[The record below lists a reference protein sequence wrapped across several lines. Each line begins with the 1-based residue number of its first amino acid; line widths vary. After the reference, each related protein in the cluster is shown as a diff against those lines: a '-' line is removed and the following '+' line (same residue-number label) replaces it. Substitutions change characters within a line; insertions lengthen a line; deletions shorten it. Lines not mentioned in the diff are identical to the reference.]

1 MIHSALYHGTVTH
14 HRTRPVA
21 HALRYR
27 IFLLLLDLDEAAALG
42 RRLRLFGVDRPGLAS
57 FWQKDHGA
65 GNAAGL
71 RGWIDAQVTKA
82 GMQAGGAARV
92 LCMPRVLGHAFNPLT
107 VIFSHAPGGA
117 LQALIYEVNNT
128 FGQRHAYVLPV
139 HGARSPVRQDCAK
152 MFHVS
157 PFMAMNLHYR
167 FRVSVPGER
176 SGVFIT
182 ASDED
187 GPVLSAAFTGR
198 RQALTDTALAR
209 AVLRM
214 PFLGIK
220 VLAGIHWEALKLW
233 LKGLKLLPAPPLPA
247 APVTILPTATTSG
260 AAT

>member
-1 MIHSALYHGTVTH
+1 MTHSALYHGTVTH
-14 HRTRPVA
+14 HRIRPVA

-27 IFLLLLDLDEAAALG
+27 IFLLLLDLDEAASLG
-42 RRLRLFGVDRPGLAS
+42 RRLRWFGFDRPGFAS

-65 GNAAGL
+65 GTAAGL
-71 RGWIDAQVTKA
+71 RGWIDAQLTKA
-82 GMQAGGAARV
+82 GLPASGAVRV

-107 VIFSHAPGGA
+107 VFFSHAPGGT

-139 HGARSPVRQDCAK
+139 HGSEAPIRHECAK

-157 PFMAMNLHYR
+157 PFMAMDLRYQ
-167 FRVSVPGER
+167 FRVAAPGER
-176 SGVFIT
+176 CAVFIT
-182 ASDED
+182 ASDKD

-214 PFLGIK
+214 PLLGAK
-220 VLAGIHWEALKLW
+220 VLVGIHWEALKLW
-233 LKGLKLLPAPPLPA
+233 LKGLKLRPAPPRPA
-247 APVTILPTATTSG
+247 ETVTIVSMVAP
-260 AAT
+260 